1 MKRQDCIYD
10 METAKNVCLIGL
22 LDRNTKKSA
31 VIEFGKD
38 GMTEEQ
44 KVFVDN
50 HMNSGRLVFGYNNSN
65 FDSPLLGAAMNG
77 AGADKIFEVGQ
88 AIINSPRDVPSWKV
102 SQSFG
107 YSRSPFNEVDLMHYV
122 IRTSLKK
129 LEARSGMDRVV
140 NLPFDPEKELTGD
153 LLETTVEY
161 LYHDLD
167 ATLRIADRVEDQIQ
181 MRLALQERFELDGLL
196 KKTAARVAETV
207 IMAKYCS
214 VTGLEVSEIK
224 AVTKRYQN
232 CAFTFKPLPWLVEVV
247 KGTAA
252 ESLLQDV
259 MKVRFI
265 VKEGKRAVPD
275 KDGAPLPKS
284 ISIGEDMDATFGIG
298 GLHSIDDSG
307 SVVTSGGVDIDSF
320 DVSSYYPHL
329 ILSGIAPN
337 HLSKE
342 EFCSVYGEILKLRM
356 DAKKSGDKPTADGL
370 KLVANST
377 FGLTGD
383 KWSALYSPQAQV
395 SITLSGQIALIALLG
410 NQ

>member
-1 MKRQDCIYD
+1 

-22 LDRNTKKSA
+22 LDRNTKESA
-31 VIEFGKD
+31 VVEFGTE

-44 KVFVDN
+44 KVFIEN
-50 HMNSGRLVFGYNNSN
+50 RMNSGRLVFGYNNSG

-88 AIINSPRDVPSWKV
+88 AIINSPRDIPAWKV
-102 SQSFG
+102 AQDHGFQK
-107 YSRSPFNEVDLMHYV
+107 SPFNEVDLMHYV
-122 IRTSLKK
+122 VRTSLKK

-167 ATLRIADRVEDQIQ
+167 ATLRIADLVEDQIQ

-207 IMAKYCS
+207 IMAKYCAL
-214 VTGLEVSEIK
+214 TGAEVSEIK
-224 AVTKRYQN
+224 SATRRYQN
-232 CAFTFKPLPWLVEVV
+232 CAFKFKPLPWLTQIV

-252 ESLLQDV
+252 EQLLHDV
-259 MKVRFI
+259 MQVRFI
-265 VKEGKRAVPD
+265 VTDGKRAVPD
-275 KDGAPLPKS
+275 KEGPALPKS
-284 ISIGEDMDATFGIG
+284 VSIGEDMDTTFGIG
-298 GLHSIDDSG
+298 GLHSIDDAG
-307 SVVTSGGVDIDSF
+307 EVTEGLVQVAGW
-320 DVSSYYPHL
+320 DVASYYPHL

-337 HLSKE
+337 HLARE
-342 EFCSVYGEILKLRM
+342 EFCSIYGEILQLRM
-356 DAKKSGDKPTADGL
+356 DAKKSGDKPTSDGL

-395 SITLSGQIALIALLG
+395 GITLSGQIALIALLG